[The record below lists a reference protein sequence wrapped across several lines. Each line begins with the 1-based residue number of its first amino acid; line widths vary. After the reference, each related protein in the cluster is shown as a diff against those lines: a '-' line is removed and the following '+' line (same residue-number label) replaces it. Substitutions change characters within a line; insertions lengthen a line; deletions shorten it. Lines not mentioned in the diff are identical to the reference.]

1 MLVIRGRR
9 IVLPDGERPA
19 ALHIDNGVIADVRDY
34 ENVEGATELI
44 DVGPLVVSPGLVDP
58 HVHVNEPGRTDWE
71 GFDTATRAAAAGGIT
86 TIIDMPLNSIPAT
99 TTVAALEAKRDAARS
114 QCHVD
119 VGFWGGIV
127 PGNDDQIEPLIAAG
141 VRGFKCFMTPSGV
154 DEFESVS
161 EGDLRRALPILA
173 RSSSQPRPLLVHAE
187 DPSRLRSPVGN
198 RRAFATFVATRP
210 VEAEVG
216 AVRTIAALAAE
227 YHVATHIVHLS
238 SGDGVTAVAAARA
251 GGAPLTAETCP
262 HYLTFAADEVPDGD
276 TAFKCAPPIR
286 SREHRERLWDALR
299 DGICSLVA
307 TDHSPAPPALK
318 CVDSGDFMSAWG
330 GVASLELSL
339 AAVWMGASRRGFS
352 ISDVARWMSHEPARL
367 CGLGDRKGA
376 IRAGYDADLVVWDPD
391 AQMTVTS
398 SALQQRHHFTPYD
411 GRTLRGVVRATYLR
425 GVKVWDE
432 GRLVLA
438 GRGGLL

>member
-1 MLVIRGRR
+1 
-9 IVLPDGERPA
+9 
-19 ALHIDNGVIADVRDY
+19 
-34 ENVEGATELI
+34 
-44 DVGPLVVSPGLVDP
+44 
-58 HVHVNEPGRTDWE
+58 
-71 GFDTATRAAAAGGIT
+71 
-86 TIIDMPLNSIPAT
+86 
-99 TTVAALEAKRDAARS
+99 
-114 QCHVD
+114 
-119 VGFWGGIV
+119 V

-173 RSSSQPRPLLVHAE
+173 RSSSRPRPLLVHAE

-299 DGICSLVA
+299 D
-307 TDHSPAPPALK
+307 
-318 CVDSGDFMSAWG
+318 
-330 GVASLELSL
+330 
-339 AAVWMGASRRGFS
+339 
-352 ISDVARWMSHEPARL
+352 
-367 CGLGDRKGA
+367 
-376 IRAGYDADLVVWDPD
+376 
-391 AQMTVTS
+391 
-398 SALQQRHHFTPYD
+398 
-411 GRTLRGVVRATYLR
+411 
-425 GVKVWDE
+425 
-432 GRLVLA
+432 
-438 GRGGLL
+438 